1 MERQKEFG
9 YKTVA
14 NGRERNIN
22 SSRFKIWSQYRK
34 RLKFYISQLLHS
46 FFTIHIFFW
55 CIELQKCYF
64 LNLHY
69 SFCNVIYSLC
79 YFNIACFNIVFILLL
94 LQNKKRISYYCIQQ
108 VFVKYTWKSHII
120 LIRNGYLRF
129 PRSSVNNYILNN
141 FTWNISKYYL
151 NITIYSESIF
161 IWKQF
166 SYIPFTKYRL
176 RYLPKS

>member
-1 MERQKEFG
+1 MFGEKLINRVMERQKEFG

-69 SFCNVIYSLC
+69 PFLQRDLFHCLLSNNKGVKNRFWMRQENVKFNLKWRFIFRSYSPVW
-79 YFNIACFNIVFILLL
+79 NV
-94 LQNKKRISYYCIQQ
+94 
-108 VFVKYTWKSHII
+108 
-120 LIRNGYLRF
+120 
-129 PRSSVNNYILNN
+129 N
-141 FTWNISKYYL
+141 FTLISWL
-151 NITIYSESIF
+151 NQTTS
-161 IWKQF
+161 
-166 SYIPFTKYRL
+166 L
-176 RYLPKS
+176 